1 MFNAV
6 AFNVTTTTKCFIL
19 LPVNA
24 FAVLFLLV
32 VLLMIQIVLYFLC
45 AKTFSLRFFRHL
57 RTNSSYNLDVSVFEW
72 PQTHKSFRQLHIN
85 SSLTFCRGL
94 K

>member
-6 AFNVTTTTKCFIL
+6 GFNVTTTKKIFIL

-24 FAVLFLLV
+24 FGVLFLLV
-32 VLLMIQIVLYFLC
+32 VLLMIQILLYFLC
-45 AKTFSLRFFRHL
+45 AKMFSLHFFRHL

-72 PQTHKSFRQLHIN
+72 PQTHKSFCQLHIN